1 MVESSIPSRSPS
13 PRQLFPRSRSA
24 PEPRSI
30 LRPTDPEVRPGSMAS
45 ALDTFISYLKVPILA
60 SSGVAALLSGLLYF
74 KQNEIIYPRAFPP
87 DARTNVPRPSQFAI
101 TDYEELFIPT
111 PDGESLSAFFIRA
124 NKQHARNVTVLMFHG
139 NAGNIGYRLPI
150 AKILENELR
159 CNVLML
165 QYRGYGLSSGNPNEK
180 GLMIDAQT
188 GLDYIRQR
196 HELRD
201 TKIVVYG
208 QSIGGA
214 VAVGLAARNQREG
227 DISGIILENTFT
239 SIKKLIP
246 TAFPPARF
254 LTPLCHQIWPTEETL
269 PKISKIP
276 ILFLSGLKDEIIPP
290 SHMTKLFDVC
300 KAPKVWKE
308 LPNGSHND
316 TVAEPRYFQY
326 IEEFLSEFV
335 AR

>member
-1 MVESSIPSRSPS
+1 MS
-13 PRQLFPRSRSA
+13 
-24 PEPRSI
+24 
-30 LRPTDPEVRPGSMAS
+30 S
-45 ALDTFISYLKVPILA
+45 ALDTFMSYLRLPLLA
-60 SSGVAALLSGLLYF
+60 TSGVAALLSGLLYF
-74 KQNEIIYPRAFPP
+74 KQNEIIYPRSFPP
-87 DARTNVPRPSQFAI
+87 DARTNVPRPSQFGI
-101 TDYEELFIPT
+101 TDFEELFIPT

-188 GLDYIRQR
+188 GLEYIRQR
-196 HELRD
+196 HELRG

-214 VAVGLAARNQREG
+214 VAIGLAARNQRQG
-227 DISGIILENTFT
+227 DIAAVILENTFT
-239 SIKKLIP
+239 SIRKLIP

-254 LTPLCHQIWPTEETL
+254 LAPLCHQIWPSEDTL
-269 PKISKIP
+269 PQITTIP

-290 SHMTKLFDVC
+290 SHMAKLFQVC
-300 KAPKVWKE
+300 RAPDKVWKE

>member
-1 MVESSIPSRSPS
+1 MCADTHSICSHTDSEQPTQRRDKYKRYASVQQPS
-13 PRQLFPRSRSA
+13 QLKH
-24 PEPRSI
+24 
-30 LRPTDPEVRPGSMAS
+30 TNTMAS
-45 ALDTFISYLKVPILA
+45 TLNSFMSYLRLPLLA
-60 SSGVAALLSGLLYF
+60 SSGLAAVLSGLLYF

-87 DARTNVPRPSQFAI
+87 DARTNVPRPSQFGIA
-101 TDYEELFIPT
+101 DFEELFIPT
-111 PDGESLSAFFIRA
+111 PDGESLSAFLIRA
-124 NKQHARNVTVLMFHG
+124 NKQHARNITVLMFHG

-150 AKILENELR
+150 AKVLESDLR

-196 HELRD
+196 QELRD

-214 VAVGLAARNQREG
+214 VSIGLVARNQKHE
-227 DISGIILENTFT
+227 DIAGVVLENTFT
-239 SIKKLIP
+239 SLKKLIP
-246 TAFPPARF
+246 SAFPPARF
-254 LTPLCHQIWPTEETL
+254 LAPLCHQIWPSEATL
-269 PKISKIP
+269 PQILNVP

-290 SHMTKLFDVC
+290 SHMSRLFQVC
-300 KAPKVWKE
+300 KAPKVWRE

-316 TVAEPRYFQY
+316 TVAEPRYFQF
-326 IEEFLSEFV
+326 IDDFLREYV
-335 AR
+335 DP

>member
-1 MVESSIPSRSPS
+1 
-13 PRQLFPRSRSA
+13 
-24 PEPRSI
+24 
-30 LRPTDPEVRPGSMAS
+30 MAS
-45 ALDTFISYLKVPILA
+45 TLDTFMSYLKLPLIA

-74 KQNEIIYPRAFPP
+74 KQNEIIYPRGFPP
-87 DARTNVPRPSQFAI
+87 DARTNVPRPSQFGI
-101 TDYEELFIPT
+101 TDFEELFIPT

-150 AKILENELR
+150 AKILVNELR

-188 GLDYIRQR
+188 GLEYIRQR
-196 HELRD
+196 HELRG

-214 VAVGLAARNQREG
+214 VAIGLVARNQKQD
-227 DISGIILENTFT
+227 DIAALVLENTFT
-239 SIKKLIP
+239 SIRKLIP

-254 LTPLCHQIWPTEETL
+254 LAPLCHQVWPSEETL
-269 PKISKIP
+269 PQITIP

-290 SHMTKLFDVC
+290 SHMVKLFQVC
-300 KAPKVWKE
+300 RSPDKVWKE

-316 TVAEPRYFQY
+316 SVAEPRYFQY

>member
-1 MVESSIPSRSPS
+1 
-13 PRQLFPRSRSA
+13 
-24 PEPRSI
+24 
-30 LRPTDPEVRPGSMAS
+30 MAS
-45 ALDTFISYLKVPILA
+45 ALDSFMSYLRLPLLA
-60 SSGVAALLSGLLYF
+60 SSGLAAILSGLLYF
-74 KQNEIIYPRAFPP
+74 KQNELIYPRAFPP
-87 DARTNVPRPSQFAI
+87 DARTNVPRPSQFGI
-101 TDYEELFIPT
+101 TDFEELFIPT

-196 HELRD
+196 QELRS
-201 TKIVVYG
+201 TQVVIYG

-214 VAVGLAARNQREG
+214 VAIGLAARNQKHD
-227 DISGIILENTFT
+227 DIAGIVLENTFT
-239 SIKKLIP
+239 SLKKLIP
-246 TAFPPARF
+246 SAFPPARF
-254 LTPLCHQIWPTEETL
+254 LASLCHQIWPSEATL
-269 PKISKIP
+269 PQITNVP

-290 SHMTKLFDVC
+290 SHMSRLFEVC
-300 KAPKVWKE
+300 KAPKVWRE

-316 TVAEPRYFQY
+316 TVAEPRYFEY
-326 IEEFLSEFV
+326 IEDFLREFV
-335 AR
+335 DQ